1 MSQGME
7 GNEDGE
13 KGNEG
18 KERTAR
24 RTYIPRCFLGG
35 GVRPAMFRMSS
46 PSNKGE
52 SIRTRSR
59 LLKGTMLREF
69 CGKTLPSEEVDE
81 ESWLERSK
89 PGQDRKGK
97 ERRIE
102 GHEPKMHTKDSFIHK
117 RIYACIDCG

>member
-1 MSQGME
+1 MNQGTE
-7 GNEDGE
+7 GNEGGE
-13 KGNEG
+13 KGNGG

-35 GVRPAMFRMSS
+35 GVSPAMFRMSS
-46 PSNKGE
+46 PSNKEE

-69 CGKTLPSEEVDE
+69 CGRTLPSEEVDE

-89 PGQDRKGK
+89 PGQDR
-97 ERRIE
+97 
-102 GHEPKMHTKDSFIHK
+102 
-117 RIYACIDCG
+117 